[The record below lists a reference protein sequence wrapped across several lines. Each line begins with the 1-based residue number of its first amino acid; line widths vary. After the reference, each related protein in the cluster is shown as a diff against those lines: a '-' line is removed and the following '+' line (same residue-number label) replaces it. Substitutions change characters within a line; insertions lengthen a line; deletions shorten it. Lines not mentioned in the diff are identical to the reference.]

1 MSDRLKSNT
10 KIRSRIVSLVA
21 FLFVI
26 YAIADVS
33 VLQAYC
39 GNDALGIPP
48 AHHVSENAGSALSGE
63 QAIYVIST
71 DHRQRQP
78 DDGHDG
84 SDHQHE
90 CFCWHQTVVSSYFL
104 TKNEVTQHSGSRL
117 PAFRSSGH
125 KNSDLDKNLR
135 PPQSL

>member
-1 MSDRLKSNT
+1 MSDRLKTNI
-10 KIRSRIVSLVA
+10 KLRSKIVSLVA

-39 GNDALGIPP
+39 GNEAVGIPP
-48 AHHVSENAGSALSGE
+48 AHHISGNGSSAFSGE
-63 QAIYVIST
+63 QEKNFISA
-71 DHRQRQP
+71 DHDQRQS
-78 DDGHDG
+78 DDEHEY
-84 SDHQHE
+84 DHQHE

-104 TKNEVTQHSGSRL
+104 TKSEVAQYSGSRL

>member
-1 MSDRLKSNT
+1 MSDRVKSQIKLRN
-10 KIRSRIVSLVA
+10 RIVSLVA

-39 GNDALGIPP
+39 GNEALGIPP
-48 AHHVSENAGSALSGE
+48 AHHIAEKADDVSAAEHDTYFVSA
-63 QAIYVIST
+63 
-71 DHRQRQP
+71 DHHNGQSE
-78 DDGHDG
+78 DEHEY
-84 SDHQHE
+84 DHQHE

-104 TKNEVTQHSGSRL
+104 TKREVTQHSGSRL
-117 PAFRSSGH
+117 PAFQSSGH
-125 KNSDLDKNLR
+125 KNSDLDNNLR